1 MISNRTWS
9 KKNDA
14 PLNSPTPT
22 LISHCVMLRIINSF
36 HLHLLQRDACTLNYV
51 CKTYVYRWPARAGHK
66 WEKYGVSGRVWSGGW
81 LATSYIADAVY
92 EWCILCMYYDR
103 GKSYSSCFVSIIIY
117 NNKID
122 ILCCFVVIISQ
133 FQLMLLNQASIMQ
146 YSIA

>member
-1 MISNRTWS
+1 MIFNRTWS
-9 KKNDA
+9 KKNDP
-14 PLNSPTPT
+14 PLNSPPPPT

-36 HLHLLQRDACTLNYV
+36 HLHLLQRDACKLNYV

-103 GKSYSSCFVSIIIY
+103 GKSYSSCFLSIIIY

-122 ILCCFVVIISQ
+122 ILCFVVIISQ